1 MKKWMQVLVS
11 QFLDQDNEQPEGKSS
26 EHALEVSEEKAT
38 LLFMIDLWNKHLFE
52 IHGHPLR
59 KTRETLDEFAR
70 EIVTQDGDRL
80 AKVLFRFRQ
89 YWSTYRIDEY
99 THMQK
104 TFDDFR
110 TIIWDFVDQ
119 LAEDLAAEK
128 SADGQMLKSL
138 ENLREAVESNSIH
151 SLKTQ
156 SRAFIDNYMEFQTK
170 KAQRR
175 NKRLQTIKE
184 NLDSVKKELSEAH
197 SGMRRDHLTQAFNR
211 KSFDEQIRNVKNVC
225 DMYDKKASL
234 LMMDIDHFKSIND
247 RFGHAN
253 GDFVL
258 IECVKMLKEVFHRD
272 VDFVARVGGEE
283 FAVLLADYDEENAVK
298 KAEQA
303 HERIRREALV
313 KDDMT
318 IKFTISIGVAQ
329 LHPNESVEDWMKRAD
344 AALYFSKNNG
354 RNRTT
359 PASSLRPRRETA

>member
-1 MKKWMQVLVS
+1 MQVLVS
-11 QFLDQDNEQPEGKSS
+11 QFLDAEPGAVASKPEP
-26 EHALEVSEEKAT
+26 ALEVSEEKAT
-38 LLFMIDLWNKHLFE
+38 LLYMIDLWNKHLFDFKD
-52 IHGHPLR
+52 HPVR

-70 EIVTQDGDRL
+70 EIVTHDGEKL

-89 YWSTYRIDEY
+89 YWSSYRIDEY
-99 THMQK
+99 AYLHK

-110 TIIWDFVDQ
+110 GIIWDFVDQ

-128 SADGQMLKSL
+128 SADSQMVTSL

-156 SRAFIDNYMEFQTK
+156 SRAFIDNYMEFQSK
-170 KAQRR
+170 KSQRR
-175 NKRLQTIKE
+175 DRRLQTIKK
-184 NLDSVKKELSEAH
+184 NLDVVKKELTEANA
-197 SGMRRDHLTQAFNR
+197 GMRQDHLTKAFNR
-211 KSFDEQIRNVKNVC
+211 KSFDEQIRNVKNLC
-225 DMYDKKASL
+225 DMFDKKASL
-234 LMMDIDHFKSIND
+234 LMIDIDHFKAIND

-253 GDFVL
+253 GDVVL
-258 IECVKMLKEVFHRD
+258 IECVKWLKEVFNRE

-283 FAVLLADYDEENAVK
+283 FAILLTDYDEESAVK

-303 HERIRREALV
+303 HERIRNEALV

-318 IKFTISIGVAQ
+318 IKFTISIGAAQ
-329 LHPNESVEDWMKRAD
+329 LKPHESIDDWMKRAD

-359 PASSLRPRRETA
+359 ASSTLRPRRETA